1 MTRKRITLLLIS
13 LAIIMLV
20 SVLGYYYY
28 STYGPTEINASGGA
42 DDRTTIQERVART
55 GSLTVSVSG
64 SGQLIPAS
72 TADLSFQENGTLI
85 ELNVSVG
92 DQVQAGDILACLLLD
107 KSPAEQAAE
116 ISSAELDLLRAQGN
130 LDQVQQD
137 AQLETARA
145 LTALEE
151 AQRNLDDL
159 ADIELELAVGQQA
172 VRLAEQAIE
181 DAEMMIFIV
190 NSTPAQTAYDI
201 ANASL
206 MFKEKD
212 LQEIKGQI
220 EKIENQIKSAPS
232 NRARDRLKQQLLNL
246 EVALTNQQ
254 LEVDQSQYKYNSL
267 DDPPDELDLALAEA
281 QLKAAQAQ
289 LNQAQQDLVDRQSG
303 PSGSE
308 YAIAEAQLA
317 EAQSEWER
325 RKDGADLNE
334 VALAEAQIEKSQA
347 ALTLAKQIQLVEEM
361 VAPQAGT
368 ITSLNS
374 SVGDRVNGKSIL
386 SLADMTQP
394 ALEVYLDEID
404 LSHAQVGNQV
414 SITFDAIP
422 DVTFMGHV
430 QAVDP
435 RLSITNN
442 SSALKAIIH
451 LDSVPNQFFTLP
463 IGLNAA
469 VEVIAGEANNTVL
482 IPLEALHIQP
492 DNSYLVYIITG
503 DALEPRTVQVGLT
516 DPTTAA
522 ITSGLQPGER
532 VAISGVDIDQEETY
546 DR

>member
-13 LAIIMLV
+13 LASIALV
-20 SVLGYYYY
+20 LVLGYYYY
-28 STYGPTEINASGGA
+28 STYGSAEIIASGGA
-42 DDRTTIQERVART
+42 DDRTTIQETVARS
-55 GSLTVSVSG
+55 GNLTVSVSG

-72 TADLSFQENGTLI
+72 SVDLGFQENGTLI
-85 ELNVSVG
+85 ELYVSVG
-92 DQVQAGDILACLLLD
+92 DQVQSGDILAQLLID

-116 ISSAELDLLRAQGN
+116 IASAEIDLLRAQDN
-130 LDQVQQD
+130 LNQIKQY

-145 LTALEE
+145 LTALED
-151 AQRNLDDL
+151 AQRNLEDL
-159 ADIELELAVGQQA
+159 ADTELELAVAQQA
-172 VRLAEQAIE
+172 VHQAEQAIE
-181 DAEMMIFIV
+181 DAEMMLYIV

-212 LQEIKGQI
+212 LQELKDQI
-220 EKIENQIKSAPS
+220 AKIENQIKSASS
-232 NRARDRLKQQLLNL
+232 NRTRDRLKQQLLNL
-246 EVALTNQQ
+246 ELAFANQQ

-267 DDPPDELDLALAEA
+267 DNPPDDLGLALSEA
-281 QLKAAQAQ
+281 QLMAAQAQ
-289 LNQAQQDLVDRQSG
+289 FNQAQHDLADLQSG

-308 YAIAEAQLA
+308 YAIATAQLA
-317 EAQSEWER
+317 EAQSDWDR
-325 RKDGADLNE
+325 LKDGPDSNE
-334 VALAEAQIEKSQA
+334 VALLEAQIVKAEA
-347 ALTLAKQIQLVEEM
+347 ALDLAQQTQLIVDL

-386 SLADMTQP
+386 SMADMTQP
-394 ALEVYLDEID
+394 TLEVHLDEID
-404 LSHAQVGNQV
+404 LSHARVGNQV
-414 SITFDAIP
+414 SVIFDAIP

-435 RLSITNN
+435 RLSTTNN
-442 SSALKAIIH
+442 SSTIKATIL
-451 LDSVPNQFFTLP
+451 LDTVTNQFFTLP

-503 DALEPRTVQVGLT
+503 DTLEPRPVQVGLT

-532 VAISGVDIDQEETY
+532 LAISGVNIDQENTY
-546 DR
+546 DQ